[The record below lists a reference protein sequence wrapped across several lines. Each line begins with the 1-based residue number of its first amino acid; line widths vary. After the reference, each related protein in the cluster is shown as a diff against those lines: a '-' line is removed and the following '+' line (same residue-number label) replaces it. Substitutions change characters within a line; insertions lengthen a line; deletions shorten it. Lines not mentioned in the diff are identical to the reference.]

1 MKNKFIYFAI
11 LSAGLVACEPE
22 FDNEVSDA
30 SYSAGDADFSTYVA
44 IGNSLT
50 AGFSDGTV
58 SRLSQQYSYPNIL
71 AQQFAVVGG
80 GAFTQPSYAEDV
92 NNVGGLMLGGMPILD
107 ANGINRF
114 PARLIINAEL
124 DPATGQP
131 RGPQPL
137 NRTSTI
143 ELTNLQAK
151 AYNNMGVPGAKSF
164 HLLAAGYGNLAGL
177 ATGQSNPYFVRHA
190 TSPTA
195 TVLGDAMSLNPTFFT
210 NWIGSNDVLAYA
222 TSGGTGVN
230 QLGNMNPATYGGND
244 ITDPAVFNSVYTTII
259 NALTA
264 NGAKGVVATIPNV
277 TAIPYFTTVPYNPLT
292 ASTIGGG
299 NQAVGEATI
308 AQLNAQLYGPLSQAL
323 TAFGQGSRIAP
334 LSTTAGNPLLIK
346 DETLTNMAPQIQ
358 GALTLAGVPA
368 AQAAAIGQIFGQAR
382 QATAADL
389 VLLTT
394 RSVIGTAPTPA
405 APAPFDKLGIT
416 YPLQDQHVLTAAE
429 VEMVNTATT
438 SFNNSIRA
446 IAASKNLAVADMNAI
461 MNQLISGLRLEDG
474 QIYTANYFSTSRLN
488 TTLFSLDGVHPNA
501 RGYAVV
507 ANEIIKVINSY
518 YHAHLPLVSA
528 AGYPGSTV
536 LPNNNP

>member
-1 MKNKFIYFAI
+1 MMNMKNKFIYFAI

-50 AGFSDGTV
+50 AGYSDGTV

-92 NNVGGLMLGGMPILD
+92 NNLGGIAGVP
-107 ANGINRF
+107 GF
-114 PARLIINAEL
+114 STRLIINAQI
-124 DPATGQP
+124 DPNTGQP
-131 RGPQPL
+131 IGPQPIVG
-137 NRTSTI
+137 TSAIT
-143 ELTNLQAK
+143 LTPQAK

-277 TAIPYFTTVPYNPLT
+277 TAIPFFTTVPYNPLT